1 MLHSRLHLLLVLLAL
16 PACVCVDPSKVTAFK
31 CGDGD
36 ACREGQQCCP
46 DGMCRAS
53 CTAGTGGGAA
63 GGATGG
69 GATGGGT
76 SGGGSTG
83 GGATGGGATGGGTS
97 GGSGCQD
104 NQPCMGNTGAP

>member
-1 MLHSRLHLLLVLLAL
+1 MSAPQMSRLLLVLLAL

-31 CGDGD
+31 CGDGE

-53 CTAGTGGGAA
+53 CSAGTGGGAA
-63 GGATGG
+63 GAGG